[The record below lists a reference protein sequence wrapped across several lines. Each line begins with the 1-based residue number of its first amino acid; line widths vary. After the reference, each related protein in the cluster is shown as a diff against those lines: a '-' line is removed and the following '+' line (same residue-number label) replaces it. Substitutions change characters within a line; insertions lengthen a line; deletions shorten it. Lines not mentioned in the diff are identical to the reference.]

1 MVDDSGS
8 RQPVSVARR
17 VSSRDV
23 AGARAAAEEGARGSG
38 AGPDR
43 AWVLRIA
50 PAMLALP
57 LVTGL
62 IAGNAGDV
70 IALALALALLYGGM
84 ALVERGL
91 AREVDYHARRL
102 AKAPRPPRKLMG
114 ALAVAAGAFVCS
126 YGASSDG
133 LILALLYGALA
144 GIGCALTYGLDPRA
158 DKGLEPE
165 LARKAGVKT
174 EQVIE
179 AITEAEAKLHEIELT
194 ATHLHNRELTDRLA
208 RIVAQARAVLAQIE
222 QDPSDLRRARR
233 FLVTYLDGTRDVVK
247 KYTLQQQDLADTGL
261 AANFRHVLETIEQVF
276 AEQEEVLKR
285 NETMDLEVQIEV
297 LRTQLE
303 REGVA

>member
-1 MVDDSGS
+1 VVDDGDS
-8 RQPVSVARR
+8 RHQASVARR
-17 VSSRDV
+17 VSSRDF
-23 AGARAAAEEGARGSG
+23 GAATANRAPGG

-57 LVTGL
+57 LVSGL
-62 IAGNAGDV
+62 IVGNVGDV
-70 IALALALALLYGGM
+70 LALALALALFYAGM
-84 ALVERGL
+84 VLVEQGL
-91 AREVDYHARRL
+91 AREADYRARQL
-102 AKAPRPPRKLMG
+102 AKAPKAPRKLLG

-133 LILALLYGALA
+133 LILALVYGVLA
-144 GIGCALTYGLDPRA
+144 GLGCALGYGLDPNR

-165 LARKAGVKT
+165 LARRAGVRT
-174 EQVIE
+174 DQVIE
-179 AITEAEAKLHEIELT
+179 AITEAEAKLGEIEQ
-194 ATHLHNRELTDRLA
+194 AAASLHNRELTDRLA
-208 RIVAQARAVLAQIE
+208 RIVAKARAVLAQIE

-247 KYTLQQQDLADTGL
+247 KYTQQQQDLADTEL
-261 AANFRHVLETIEQVF
+261 AANFRHVLETVEQVF
-276 AEQEEVLKR
+276 SEQEEVLKR